1 MDKKKIT
8 AIVIFA
14 VVAVVIVLIG
24 LLGSKLLNNDTLKD
38 YSTDDLTFQSTETL
52 NKKTVS
58 GYGVYF
64 ENYAGD
70 VIVLGNKENKADLAK
85 LGYEDLNLEKYATV
99 IYEGE
104 DDTISELKQSDD
116 KKFYY
121 FTYDYKE
128 GSEDIFYVGAMYETE
143 NDFWLIN
150 FACKLSEQKKYEE
163 KFIEWAS
170 TQGSP

>member
-85 LGYEDLNLEKYATV
+85 LGYE
-99 IYEGE
+99 GE

-170 TQGSP
+170 TVKFK

>member
-8 AIVIFA
+8 AIVVFV
-14 VVAVVIVLIG
+14 VVAVIVVAIG
-24 LLGSKLLNNDTLKD
+24 ILGSKLLSDDTLKD
-38 YSTDDLTFQSTETL
+38 YSTDELTFQSTETL
-52 NKKTVS
+52 TKKTIS
-58 GYGVYF
+58 GYSIYF
-64 ENYAGD
+64 ENVTGD
-70 VIVLGNKENKADLAK
+70 VIVLGNKESKSELSK

-104 DDTISELKQSDD
+104 DDTISELKQSEDNR
-116 KKFYY
+116 FYY

-128 GSEDIFYVGAMYETE
+128 GNEDIFYVGAMYETE

-170 TQGSP
+170 TVKFK

>member
-8 AIVIFA
+8 AIIIFV
-14 VVAVVIVLIG
+14 VVAVIVVFIG
-24 LLGSKLLNNDTLKD
+24 ILGSKLSNGTLKD
-38 YSTDDLTFQSTETL
+38 YSTDDLSFQSTETL
-52 NKKTVS
+52 TKKTVS
-58 GYGVYF
+58 GYGIYF
-64 ENYAGD
+64 ENVAGD
-70 VIVLGNKENKADLAK
+70 VIVLGNKESKSDLSK
-85 LGYEDLNLEKYATV
+85 VGYEDLTLEKYATV

-104 DDTISELKQSDD
+104 EDTISELKQSDD

-143 NDFWLIN
+143 EDYWLIN

-170 TQGSP
+170 TVKFK